1 MKNMLVLL
9 ILFIFPLA
17 VYGQK
22 GGDWQFS
29 ASAGANIASMDAKMQ
44 MWDGDSGNMEDYTGY
59 VGAESHFALK
69 IGRIE
74 TSYNLQYYFAKKDG
88 KTVIDGVEKTEVGDI
103 DFYNELIDVSY
114 YILDEPILTGFTFN
128 VGIGKGTTRIEV
140 ERTIDGVEQAEVRMY
155 GKVLHYFGSL
165 HYEILDWLF
174 AKATYRALNINTV
187 DQPNFSNSS
196 YTLNLGVKF

>member
-114 YILDEPILTGFTFN
+114 YILDEPILTGFT
-128 VGIGKGTTRIEV
+128 
-140 ERTIDGVEQAEVRMY
+140 
-155 GKVLHYFGSL
+155 
-165 HYEILDWLF
+165 
-174 AKATYRALNINTV
+174 
-187 DQPNFSNSS
+187 
-196 YTLNLGVKF
+196 